1 MMESF
6 LKKIFSNKKDDEV
19 HNEFIKFSRGVFN
32 NKYVIEAKKQ
42 SDKYSIKTSA
52 EFANFLVK
60 KCLEKAIG
68 EIDVTGIIVSTLDL
82 RKESG
87 YLFSPGEK
95 VKQFMGIKQLIV
107 EGKIDTKKILD
118 TMEKYPRAFYALS
131 FKTNDSEL
139 KIKQKAP
146 KSAKPFN
153 KGEADVKAD
162 FCSLK
167 TNDREI
173 INDLFFDFP
182 DFKEIKINH
191 SIQIDNIVLPK
202 NIDDPVKIREL
213 AVRKGKI
220 IRKIVVDGKI
230 IQKEQIFEA

>member
-6 LKKIFSNKKDDEV
+6 LKKIFAGKRDDEV
-19 HNEFIKFSRGVFN
+19 HNEFIKFSRGVFD

-52 EFANFLVK
+52 EFANFLVRK
-60 KCLEKAIG
+60 YLEKADG
-68 EIDVTGIIVSTLDL
+68 EIDVTGIIVSTFDL
-82 RKESG
+82 RKEAG
-87 YLFSPGEK
+87 YLFSPEER

-107 EGKIDTKKILD
+107 NGKIESKKILD
-118 TMEKYPRAFYALS
+118 TMDKYPRAFYALT
-131 FKTNDSEL
+131 FKIDNAEL
-139 KIKQKAP
+139 KIKPKAP
-146 KSAKPFN
+146 KGAKPSN
-153 KGEADVKAD
+153 KGESEIKAN

-167 TNDREI
+167 TNDLGI

-182 DFKEIKINH
+182 EFKEIKINH
-191 SIQIDNIVLPK
+191 TIQIDDIILPK

-220 IRKIVVDGKI
+220 TRKIVVDGKKV
-230 IQKEQIFEA
+230 QKEQVFEA

>member
-1 MMESF
+1 MESF

-146 KSAKPFN
+146 KSAKPSN

>member
-146 KSAKPFN
+146 KSAKPSN